1 MCLWYLT
8 GVGCGVG
15 VCGQVCDRPLSTPK
29 GGTREYRNGP
39 WYKTVFG
46 KKQGDRLGE
55 KKKYGH
61 GPYADKKSRFTT
73 IEQNVSAIRKFTTMP

>member
-1 MCLWYLT
+1 MRVVNCVQLT
-8 GVGCGVG
+8 FQSPFDTNGV
-15 VCGQVCDRPLSTPK
+15 LYHIAPK

-46 KKQGDRLGE
+46 KKQGDRLGK

-73 IEQNVSAIRKFTTMP
+73 IEQHVSAIRKLTTMP